1 MTTQILLVDDEPQ
14 LLFSVSE
21 YLSRLG
27 YLVNAA
33 ESGPRALEMLVESP
47 PDLIIS
53 DILMEEMDGFEFQ
66 RRVDALTGSGIPFI
80 FLSAKGDLAD
90 RLEGLRGGADDYI
103 IKPFEPEELEARIA
117 AILHRVEQTRREERR
132 DIDTLRART
141 LSEVASRLRTPVT
154 SLMGHMNLL
163 MSQRFGDD
171 KVEESRY
178 LQSAL
183 DDANVLC
190 DLITDL
196 SWAASDVLSDL
207 SLKREPIRVAPI
219 VRSAAAVA
227 ARIAQEKAINLQIS
241 CGGLLSGNIDGPAM
255 TRALA
260 TLLESAV
267 ELSPTSTDVSIAAS
281 RAQEGGLEF
290 TIMDGGCEAAVE
302 EERSSLDQ
310 FDFACRVIKA
320 HDGQISSSVDPDGR
334 HKFMIWVPGR
344 VAKRVG
350 RHA

>member
-1 MTTQILLVDDEPQ
+1 
-14 LLFSVSE
+14 
-21 YLSRLG
+21 
-27 YLVNAA
+27 
-33 ESGPRALEMLVESP
+33 MLVEAP

-53 DILMEEMDGFEFQ
+53 DILMEGMDGFEFQ
-66 RRVDALTGSGIPFI
+66 RRVNALTGSGIPFI

-103 IKPFEPEELEARIA
+103 TKPFEPEELEARVA
-117 AILHRVEQTRREERR
+117 SILHRVEQTRREERR

-163 MSQRFGDD
+163 MSQRFGNDRA
-171 KVEESRY
+171 EESRY
-178 LQSAL
+178 LQSSL
-183 DDANVLC
+183 EDANVLC

-196 SWAASDVLSDL
+196 SWAASDVLTDL
-207 SLKREPIRVAPI
+207 SLKREPIRVAPV

-227 ARIAQEKAINLQIS
+227 ARLAQEKEINLQIS

-267 ELSPTSTDVSIAAS
+267 ELSPPATEVAISAN

-290 TIMDGGCEAAVE
+290 AIVDGGSTGGAEDDH
-302 EERSSLDQ
+302 STLDQ
-310 FDFACRVIKA
+310 FDFARRVIKA
-320 HDGQISSSVDPDGR
+320 HDGQISSLVDSSGR

-344 VAKRVG
+344 VAKRIG
-350 RHA
+350 KRL